1 MTLESLGGGFDDI
14 QDSAPSN
21 PSIGDT
27 WLDTSQDP
35 PISKVYAD
43 LGSGGQWTT
52 DLLDGPVSEA
62 GSSQEVKTHD
72 LRFIREMARLF
83 FDRSLSELNF
93 SSGDY
98 EVFVDTNDITLTY
111 PAPVIQTGAN
121 GSAML
126 AGKWDISALSA
137 TGTTLDVR
145 PSYYPAGFE
154 WKPDGTQ
161 LWIIGDSQ
169 TKIYE
174 WNVSSAWDISTAS
187 HTGTTI
193 NTQDSSPSGGEWKP
207 DGTQFWEI
215 GRGSNQFYE
224 YNVSS
229 AWDISTASHTGTT
242 LIAQD
247 SDPTGFEWKPDGT
260 QLWEIGWSKIYEY
273 NVSTPWDISTAS
285 DTGTTINTQDNQS
298 TGFAWKPDATQLW
311 EVGRDSNKIY
321 EYNVSSA
328 WDISTASH
336 TGTTINTQ
344 ASEPSEIDWKS
355 DATQLWVSEED
366 DYKIHEWKRE
376 GAPGSTLST
385 DISLSFTQTSVVV
398 EDTTTGGLSV
408 SYDIADGNGNTVTV
422 TDGEIGTVVD
432 TSVLTDGSL
441 TVTVTLDSPN
451 VSADDQLYDFA
462 LYFDQ

>member
-72 LRFIREMARLF
+72 LRFIREMSRLF

-93 SSGDY
+93 SEGDY
-98 EVFVDTNDITLTY
+98 EIFVGTNDITLTS
-111 PAPVIQTGAN
+111 PSPIIQTGAN
-121 GSAML
+121 GSAKL
-126 AGKWDISALSA
+126 SFPWDISAVSH
-137 TGTTLDVR
+137 TGTTLNMQDSI
-145 PSYYPAGFE
+145 PTGFS

-161 LWIIGDSQ
+161 LWETGRGGDL
-169 TKIYE
+169 IYE
-174 WNVSSAWDISTAS
+174 YNVTTPWDISTAS
-187 HTGTTI
+187 HTGTTLD
-193 NTQDSSPSGGEWKP
+193 TEDSGPQGLEWKP
-207 DGTQFWEI
+207 DGTQLWEI
-215 GRGSNQFYE
+215 GGGLDQIYEHNVSTPWDISTASHTGTTLDIQDSAPKGFAWKPDGTQLWEIGAGSGKIYE
-224 YNVSS
+224 YDVST

-242 LIAQD
+242 LDGQD
-247 SDPTGFEWKPDGT
+247 NGPTELEWEPDGT
-260 QLWEIGWSKIYEY
+260 QLWEIGPSRKIYEY
-273 NVSTPWDISTAS
+273 DVST
-285 DTGTTINTQDNQS
+285 
-298 TGFAWKPDATQLW
+298 
-311 EVGRDSNKIY
+311 
-321 EYNVSSA
+321 A

-336 TGTTINTQ
+336 TGTTLGTQ
-344 ASEPSEIDWKS
+344 DDNPTGFEWKPNGS
-355 DATQLWVSEED
+355 QLWELGKD
-366 DYKIHEWKRE
+366 NKKIYESKRE
-376 GAPGSTLST
+376 NAPPATLST
-385 DISLSFTQTSVVV
+385 DISLSFTPTSVVV
-398 EDTTTGGLSV
+398 EDTTTGDLSV

-422 TDGEIGTVVD
+422 TDGEVGTTVD

-441 TVTVTLDSPN
+441 TVTVTLDTPN